1 MVGVYL
7 FLLILLLP
15 LALVAM
21 IVYAIVN
28 SKKGEAYEKFN
39 SGVKIIFAYI
49 FVIASLFAMVI
60 GVISG
65 TRSLLDYTMPDTIK
79 SVANTTSVAESVK
92 VYGEKNSEMTVGLQI
107 QNDKNT
113 AMVNF
118 VSSITTALVA
128 IPIFIYYGK
137 IVKRERQKSK
147 R

>member
-21 IVYAIVN
+21 IVYAVVN
-28 SKKGEAYEKFN
+28 SKRGEAYEKFS

-65 TRSLLDYTMPDTIK
+65 TRSLLDYTIPDTIK
-79 SVANTTSVAESVK
+79 SVEDTTIVSESVK
-92 VYGEKNSEMTVGLQI
+92 VYEEKSTDIVVGLKI
-107 QNDKNT
+107 QNEKNT

-118 VSSITTALVA
+118 ASSITTALVA

-147 R
+147 K